1 MFFLLDGTWL
11 NNQRIE
17 PQRYYELKE
26 EVIIFITYQTT
37 MCSALSSCVLQME
50 IQDILRFGFSSRE
63 FVMLNENSVEN
74 RNENDESDEETGGVE
89 IDDEAEKRCLADDD
103 LLN

>member
-37 MCSALSSCVLQME
+37 MCFCFIFVCPVDGNLGHLT
-50 IQDILRFGFSSRE
+50 LR
-63 FVMLNENSVEN
+63 V
-74 RNENDESDEETGGVE
+74 
-89 IDDEAEKRCLADDD
+89 
-103 LLN
+103 